1 MCSFAGGKAMKAEG
15 IFSPKDLLPLPW
27 DDQVEQFSILSND
40 EIKEMQAEMKAFDAI
55 IKKKQ

>member
-27 DDQVEQFSILSND
+27 DDDGKQVSILSSD
-40 EIKEMQAEMKAFDAI
+40 EIKEMQAEMKAFDSI

>member
-1 MCSFAGGKAMKAEG
+1 MKAEG